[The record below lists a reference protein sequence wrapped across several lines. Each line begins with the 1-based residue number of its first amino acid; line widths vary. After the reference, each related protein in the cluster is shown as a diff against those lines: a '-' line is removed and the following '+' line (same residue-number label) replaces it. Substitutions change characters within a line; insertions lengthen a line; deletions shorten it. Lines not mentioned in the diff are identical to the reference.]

1 MKTEASRYMAD
12 NIGFPKL
19 EAMLSTMSSEDFSD
33 CLAYTHLK
41 VTSIGF
47 AFKLSVKLIQYFSY
61 LSFFYFSQGLF
72 LSKALKNKRNVEV
85 EAARKEMAK
94 LRSEVYG
101 LQFKCE
107 EKEISFKILEK
118 DFIES

>member
-1 MKTEASRYMAD
+1 
-12 NIGFPKL
+12 
-19 EAMLSTMSSEDFSD
+19 
-33 CLAYTHLK
+33 
-41 VTSIGF
+41 
-47 AFKLSVKLIQYFSY
+47 
-61 LSFFYFSQGLF
+61 
-72 LSKALKNKRNVEV
+72 LKNKRNVEV